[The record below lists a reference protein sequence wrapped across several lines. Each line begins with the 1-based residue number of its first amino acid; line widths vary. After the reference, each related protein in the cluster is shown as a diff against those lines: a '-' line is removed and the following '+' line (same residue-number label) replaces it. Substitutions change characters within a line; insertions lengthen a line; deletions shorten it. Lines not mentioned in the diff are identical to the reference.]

1 MLEFLNNKKVA
12 CIILLVLIV
21 LIIGLVFFKR
31 EWYDVTPEDEF
42 KLNALL
48 MKGGVVS
55 EQDQAYVLSAL
66 KKLRDDDN

>member
-21 LIIGLVFFKR
+21 LITGLVFFKR
-31 EWYDVTPEDEF
+31 EGYVTPEDEF

-55 EQDQAYVLSAL
+55 EKDQAYVLSAL

>member
-21 LIIGLVFFKR
+21 LITGLVFFKR
-31 EWYDVTPEDEF
+31 EGYDVTPEDEF

-48 MKGGVVS
+48 MKGGMVS
-55 EQDQAYVLSAL
+55 EKDQAYVLSAL